1 LTRGKCEAIT
11 VDDLTMLL
19 EDPYPTSA
27 GGLTARTEPTY
38 ISHTS
43 APLIRRVERNPLKHA
58 FHPNDA
64 AQARL
69 FSELMQAEINDLEDL
84 IAVAQDRWESRC
96 DAGWG
101 ATRTPEPV
109 LRLREKLREVQRLH
123 AALQARF
130 GTD

>member
-1 LTRGKCEAIT
+1 M
-11 VDDLTMLL
+11 DDLTMLL
-19 EDPYPTSA
+19 EDPYPASA

-38 ISHTS
+38 IAHAS
-43 APLIRRVERNPLKHA
+43 APLSRRVQRNPLTHTL
-58 FHPNDA
+58 HPNDA

-69 FSELMQAEINDLEDL
+69 FSELMQAEIDDLEHL
-84 IAVAQDRWESRC
+84 IAVAQDRWENRC

-109 LRLREKLREVQRLH
+109 LRLREKLKEVRRLH

>member
-1 LTRGKCEAIT
+1 
-11 VDDLTMLL
+11 MLL
-19 EDPYPTSA
+19 EDPYTAAA

-38 ISHTS
+38 VTHAS
-43 APLIRRVERNPLKHA
+43 APLSRRFPRKSTEHG

-69 FSELMQAEINDLEDL
+69 FSELMQAEIDDVEDL
-84 IAVAQDRWESRC
+84 IAVAERRWSNRL

-101 ATRTPEPV
+101 AERTPEPV
-109 LRLREKLREVQRLH
+109 LRLREKLREVQRLQKS
-123 AALQARF
+123 LQARF

>member
-1 LTRGKCEAIT
+1 
-11 VDDLTMLL
+11 MLL
-19 EDPYPTSA
+19 EDPYTAAA
-27 GGLTARTEPTY
+27 GGLSARTEPTY
-38 ISHTS
+38 IAHTS
-43 APLIRRVERNPLKHA
+43 LPLSRRFPRHPQKQA

-69 FSELMQAEINDLEDL
+69 FYEVMQAEIDDLEHL
-84 IAVAQDRWESRC
+84 IAVAEHRWSSRR

-101 ATRTPEPV
+101 AERTPEPV
-109 LRLREKLREVQRLH
+109 LRLREKLKEVRRLQ

>member
-1 LTRGKCEAIT
+1 
-11 VDDLTMLL
+11 MLL
-19 EDPYPTSA
+19 EDPYTVAA

-38 ISHTS
+38 FAHTS
-43 APLIRRVERNPLKHA
+43 APLSRRFPRHPQKQS

-69 FSELMQAEINDLEDL
+69 FSELMQAEIDDLEDL
-84 IAVAQDRWESRC
+84 IMVAERRWSSRL

-101 ATRTPEPV
+101 AERTPEPV
-109 LRLREKLREVQRLH
+109 LRLREKLKEVRRLQDS
-123 AALQARF
+123 LQARF